1 MSGIDSEEDP
11 MAVEAAYRTHV
22 TVTGMTCQHCVM
34 SVTEEVSEI
43 AGVTAVDVS
52 LDSGLVTVLADRDVA
67 RDEIAVAVGE
77 AGFELVG

>member
-1 MSGIDSEEDP
+1 MT
-11 MAVEAAYRTHV
+11 VEAPYRTHV

-43 AGVTAVDVS
+43 EGVSAIDVS
-52 LDSGLVTVLADRDVA
+52 LDSGLVTVLSDRDVE
-67 RDEIAVAVGE
+67 RDEIAAAVGE

>member
-1 MSGIDSEEDP
+1 
-11 MAVEAAYRTHV
+11 MAVAAPFRMCV

-43 AGVTAVDVS
+43 EGVSAVDVS
-52 LDSGLVTVLADRDVA
+52 LDSGLLTVLADRDVE
-67 RDEIAVAVGE
+67 RDEIAAAVGE